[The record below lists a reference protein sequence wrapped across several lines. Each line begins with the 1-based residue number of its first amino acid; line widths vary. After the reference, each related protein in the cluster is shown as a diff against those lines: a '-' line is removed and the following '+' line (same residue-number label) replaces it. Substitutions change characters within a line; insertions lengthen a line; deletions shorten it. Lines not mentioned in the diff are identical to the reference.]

1 MRNTILIN
9 IENEYK
15 ELIDEILR
23 RGLDKADRT
32 GTGTKSVFGR
42 TIRHDMSLGFPILT
56 GKKISFNAARTEL
69 LWILQGRTDLKYL
82 EDNGVKYWRPDYER
96 SGRTDE
102 TLGPVYGKQWRD
114 FNGVDQLKNLVYSI
128 NTNPESRR
136 LMVSAWAPHEMK
148 DMALPPCHYAFQVY
162 INNGVMDLMWQQR
175 SADVFLGLPYDIAMY
190 GLLLEMLAKGA
201 GLKAGQLI
209 GQLGD
214 CHLYNNHLDQ
224 AKLYFDRPKRALPN
238 VTLEEGIRVS
248 KKMDAYGKLIIPEK
262 SEIKLNN
269 YNPLPAIKA
278 ELSVGK

>member
-1 MRNTILIN
+1 MTN

-15 ELIDEILR
+15 ELMETILYK
-23 RGLDKADRT
+23 GLDKADRT
-32 GTGTKSVFGR
+32 GTGTKSIFGA
-42 TIRHDMSLGFPILT
+42 TIRHDMSMGFPLLT
-56 GKKISFNAARTEL
+56 GKRVSFKAAKTEL

-114 FNGVDQLKNLVYSI
+114 FGGIDQLWQLVYNI
-128 NTNPESRR
+128 RFHPNSRR
-136 LMVSAWAPHEMK
+136 LMVSAWNPAEMK
-148 DMALPPCHYAFQVY
+148 DMVLPPCHYAFQVY
-162 INNGVMDLMWQQR
+162 INDGKLDLMWQQR

-190 GLLLEMLAKGA
+190 GLLLELLAKGSNMQP
-201 GLKAGQLI
+201 GQLI

-224 AKLYFDRPKRALPN
+224 AKIYLGRSKRALPN
-238 VTLEEGIRVS
+238 LFVLDGV
-248 KKMDAYGKLIIPEK
+248 KLNKEIQSQVFIPQPN
-262 SEIKLNN
+262 EIKLIN
-269 YNPLPAIKA
+269 YNPYPAIKA